1 MAKLEIRHINV
12 NIGTRHIL
20 QDISLHV
27 SSGEI
32 VGLLGPNGCGKTTL
46 FSTIIGSRIPAS
58 GQITLSPNQDITK
71 LPIYQRV
78 HLGLGYLPQESSVF
92 RDLSVEENI
101 LLPLELYIKNGT
113 KRQDRLHHLLNEF
126 QLEKLKQQKAKYLS
140 GGERRRLEI
149 ARALSTN
156 PKFLLLDEPLA
167 AIDPLTIEYIKKT
180 LNYLKFLN
188 IGILITD
195 HNVPDTLD
203 IIDRGYLLYQ
213 GKILC
218 EGTKDILLH
227 HPKAQNVYFGTLVQK

>member
-1 MAKLEIRHINV
+1 MVKLEAQHISV
-12 NIGTRHIL
+12 TIGTRHIL
-20 QDISLHV
+20 QDVSLTV

-46 FSTIIGSRIPAS
+46 FSTIIGSRIPTS
-58 GQITLSPNQDITK
+58 GRIILSPDQNLTA

-101 LLPLELYIKNGT
+101 LLPLELYIKNST
-113 KRQDRLHHLLNEF
+113 QRQDRLYQLLSEF

-149 ARALSTN
+149 ARALTTN

-167 AIDPLTIEYIKKT
+167 AIDPLTIDYIKKT
-180 LNYLKFLN
+180 LNYLKSLN

-195 HNVPDTLD
+195 HNVPDILD
-203 IIDRGYLLYQ
+203 VIDRGYLLYQ

-218 EGTKDILLH
+218 EGTKDKLLQ
-227 HPKAQNVYFGTLVQK
+227 HPKAQNVYFGVDL

>member
-1 MAKLEIRHINV
+1 MTKLEISVINV
-12 NIGTRHIL
+12 TIGKRHIL
-20 QDISLHV
+20 QNISLHV

-46 FSTIIGSRIPAS
+46 FSTIIGSRKPTS
-58 GQITLSPNQDITK
+58 GHIILSPNQDLTA
-71 LPIYQRV
+71 LPIHQRV

-101 LLPLELYIKNGT
+101 LLPLELYIKDT
-113 KRQDRLHHLLNEF
+113 AKRQDRLHHLLSEF
-126 QLEKLKQQKAKYLS
+126 QLERLKDQKAKYLS

-180 LNYLKFLN
+180 LHYLKSLN

-218 EGTKDILLH
+218 EGTKDTLLH
-227 HPKAQNVYFGTLVQK
+227 HPKAQDVYFGGTY

>member
-1 MAKLEIRHINV
+1 MSKLETRHINV
-12 NIGTRHIL
+12 NIGTKHIL
-20 QDISLHV
+20 QDISLNV
-27 SSGEI
+27 FSGEI

-46 FSTIIGSRIPAS
+46 FSTIIGSRVPAS
-58 GQITLSPNQDITK
+58 GHIILSPNQDITDF
-71 LPIYQRV
+71 PIYKRV

-92 RDLSVEENI
+92 RNLSVEENI
-101 LLPLELYIKNGT
+101 LLPLELYIKSDT
-113 KRQDRLHHLLNEF
+113 KRQDRLHQLLSEF

-180 LNYLKFLN
+180 LNYLKSLN

-218 EGTKDILLH
+218 EGGKDTLLH
-227 HPKAQNVYFGTLVQK
+227 HPKAQDVYFGALVQK

>member
-1 MAKLEIRHINV
+1 MSKLETRHINI
-12 NIGTRHIL
+12 NIGSRHIL
-20 QDISLHV
+20 QDISLNV

-46 FSTIIGSRIPAS
+46 FSTIIGSRIPTS
-58 GQITLSPNQDITK
+58 GHIFLSPDQDITT
-71 LPIYQRV
+71 LPIHQRV

-92 RDLSVEENI
+92 KDLSVEENI
-101 LLPLELYIKNGT
+101 LLPLELYIENGT
-113 KRQDRLHHLLNEF
+113 KRQDRLRHLLSEF

-180 LNYLKFLN
+180 LHYLKSLN

-218 EGTKDILLH
+218 EGTKDTLLH
-227 HPKAQNVYFGTLVQK
+227 HPKAQDVYFGAHL